1 MCSKKQ
7 ILEDKDYHFWH
18 FILLAKDITGWQ
30 QIKELSSRAWGRAYM
45 ERGME
50 RVPTTYQDVEEI
62 IKGNQGHVIAS
73 SACIGGEV
81 GKMILYKNKERLN
94 N

>member
-1 MCSKKQ
+1 
-7 ILEDKDYHFWH
+7 
-18 FILLAKDITGWQ
+18 
-30 QIKELSSRAWGRAYM
+30 M

-94 N
+94 NFIRWCVKTFGKDNFFLEQIMKTKSL